1 VPVSRDDEPVPMSA
15 CRTVQRSPILLPVIG
30 SLLVLTI
37 VLVAVADEVWALVGG
52 LTMLFLAVVV
62 VALSTLTVD
71 VGPDAVTAT
80 FRYGWPRRRVSYAD
94 VVAMRAVR
102 NAWWVGL
109 GIRKVS
115 RGWMYNVWGL
125 DAVQLD
131 LADGR
136 VFRIGTAEP
145 DGLLAALETART
157 S

>member
-1 VPVSRDDEPVPMSA
+1 M
-15 CRTVQRSPILLPVIG
+15 LPVIAA
-30 SLLVLTI
+30 LLVLTI
-37 VLVAVADEVWALVGG
+37 VLVMAADEVWALVGA
-52 LTMLFLAVVV
+52 LTMLFVAVVI

-71 VGPDAVTAT
+71 VGPTTVTAT
-80 FRYGWPRRRVSYAD
+80 YRFGWPERRTEYAD
-94 VVAMRAVR
+94 VVSVVRVR

-136 VFRIGTAEP
+136 VFRIGTADPE
-145 DGLLAALETART
+145 GLRAAIEAARRAT
-157 S
+157 SAD

>member
-1 VPVSRDDEPVPMSA
+1 MTGYRA
-15 CRTVQRSPILLPVIG
+15 VQRSPIALPVIG

-37 VLVAVADEVWALVGG
+37 VLVAVADEVWALVGA
-52 LTMLFLAVVV
+52 LTMLFVAVVV

-71 VGPDAVTAT
+71 VGPTAVIAT
-80 FRYGWPRRRVSYAD
+80 FRFGWPERRTGYAD
-94 VVAMRAVR
+94 VVSVRAVR

-109 GIRKVS
+109 GIRKVR

-131 LADGR
+131 LAEGR
-136 VFRIGTAEP
+136 VFRIGTADP
-145 DGLLAALETART
+145 DGLLAAIEAARRDEPP